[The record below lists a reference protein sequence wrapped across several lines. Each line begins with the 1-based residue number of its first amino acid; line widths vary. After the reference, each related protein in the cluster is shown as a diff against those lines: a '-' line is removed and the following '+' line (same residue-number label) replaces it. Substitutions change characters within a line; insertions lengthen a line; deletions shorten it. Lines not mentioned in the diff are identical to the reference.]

1 MKIIINESQY
11 KKLFLNES
19 SNLQPEEL
27 SNLNTNYSKLKTNL
41 LNKIKGDISKKVN
54 KESSSVT
61 GKIIQFFID
70 EEKTIELI
78 YKPISENIDTLIDDL
93 IFNCDISNYEKSLYA
108 IVDSIMDNIKN
119 NIDKQGSIKKWAISK
134 TVNKSMEND
143 SKNINAF
150 INNDSKNI
158 NAFINTLG
166 KYVFGFANRL
176 QNDILTEPIRSKLLN
191 RPVPCIKR
199 VKPEDIKN
207 KIQLSINDLVDTI
220 KNI

>member
-150 INNDSKNI
+150 INKIGS
-158 NAFINTLG
+158 
-166 KYVFGFANRL
+166 YVFGFANRL
-176 QNDILTEPIRSKLLN
+176 QNYILNEPIRSKLLN
-191 RPVPCIKR
+191 RTVPCVKR
-199 VKPEDIKN
+199 VNPQNIKD
-207 KIQLSINDLVDTI
+207 KIDLSINDLVDTI

>member
-119 NIDKQGSIKKWAISK
+119 NIDKQGSIKKWAIST
-134 TVNKSMEND
+134 TVNKSME
-143 SKNINAF
+143 
-150 INNDSKNI
+150 NDSKNI